1 MCARQPDY
9 MRARHAILKRFSL
22 FLHQDDL
29 FSGKCSGRFTHS
41 GIWVVLDPGPL
52 IVWGT
57 AKMASAGTRMSV
69 YFFTPLMIEPIGEL
83 RRFPTFP
90 I

>member
-1 MCARQPDY
+1 
-9 MRARHAILKRFSL
+9 
-22 FLHQDDL
+22 
-29 FSGKCSGRFTHS
+29 
-41 GIWVVLDPGPL
+41 VVLDPGPL